1 MDSSNKTSYLLRKYP
16 LLRVLVAVLFISLIL
31 SSIYVI
37 NFKMRPIPHIDSIV
51 PPVGSPGDVIVINGK
66 NFGETRDMNYVEI
79 AGTRM
84 TSSSYISWT
93 DSSIKLVL
101 PANVKDGLVYVG
113 IKNARSNPSLFANEV
128 DIPVP
133 VTTVKQVSRPI
144 ITKLSAQK
152 VNVGDVLTIYGNNFG
167 DIRNQSRVLFTID
180 YNRRLRD
187 SNVKNISYFTENMVC
202 ANDDEFDYISWSNT
216 EISVVVP
223 DGAFSG
229 VVIVDTGKQRS
240 DPMEL
245 NINESAGYKTF
256 TNKKIYLLT
265 YSADVADVVCDGLS
279 TLTLRA
285 PVPFET
291 AAQPMVETIEVTP
304 IPSLMKYQ
312 HDIIHQITKTKSS
325 TIKNVMNYTFVLPVY
340 EINTKVVPER
350 VGNYSKISGRS
361 FYELT
366 TEPDFLIPSSNSDIK
381 ALANQIA
388 GKEKNAYRK
397 ARLIYDYMLKNY
409 TLLKKIRKGGAEPK
423 DLVSKKR
430 GDAFD
435 FAVIYTALLRASGI
449 PCMMDAGIL
458 IGQDLST
465 QPHWWNEFYVENF
478 GWVPVDVSLAA
489 GLEYKSW
496 SDFEI
501 EPKEYYFGNMDS
513 HHVVFSRGVND
524 LKPFSVDNKIVQ
536 QPRSFALQTI
546 WEESTSNVSKYSS
559 YWSTPTIKGVY

>member
-1 MDSSNKTSYLLRKYP
+1 
-16 LLRVLVAVLFISLIL
+16 
-31 SSIYVI
+31 
-37 NFKMRPIPHIDSIV
+37 
-51 PPVGSPGDVIVINGK
+51 
-66 NFGETRDMNYVEI
+66 
-79 AGTRM
+79 
-84 TSSSYISWT
+84 
-93 DSSIKLVL
+93 
-101 PANVKDGLVYVG
+101 
-113 IKNARSNPSLFANEV
+113 
-128 DIPVP
+128 
-133 VTTVKQVSRPI
+133 
-144 ITKLSAQK
+144 
-152 VNVGDVLTIYGNNFG
+152 
-167 DIRNQSRVLFTID
+167 
-180 YNRRLRD
+180 
-187 SNVKNISYFTENMVC
+187 
-202 ANDDEFDYISWSNT
+202 
-216 EISVVVP
+216 
-223 DGAFSG
+223 
-229 VVIVDTGKQRS
+229 
-240 DPMEL
+240 
-245 NINESAGYKTF
+245 
-256 TNKKIYLLT
+256 
-265 YSADVADVVCDGLS
+265 
-279 TLTLRA
+279 
-285 PVPFET
+285 
-291 AAQPMVETIEVTP
+291 
-304 IPSLMKYQ
+304 
-312 HDIIHQITKTKSS
+312 
-325 TIKNVMNYTFVLPVY
+325 MNYTFVLPVY

-546 WEESTSNVSKYSS
+546 WEEATSNVSKYSS